1 MTSKTGIRVGRPFLV
16 TTMLLRNPCPNPRAK
31 IDASFRATLRIA
43 RKTGL
48 ELRGGF
54 LLRTSKGASGGVSFP
69 RSALSL
75 SLEFDIAT
83 LLRRLGFKP
92 DDPRQGSFGPVE
104 LSQPQGAQERSRRRN
119 AAPFVLPLVRTSE
132 NDRKRRAR
140 GRPPRHTVADVGC
153 VRVLC

>member
-1 MTSKTGIRVGRPFLV
+1 LRQGPTNRQIPIGGHPSPPTPLRPAVSSL
-16 TTMLLRNPCPNPRAK
+16 
-31 IDASFRATLRIA
+31 
-43 RKTGL
+43 
-48 ELRGGF
+48 GGF
-54 LLRTSKGASGGVSFP
+54 RTPAQ
-69 RSALSL
+69 AC
-75 SLEFDIAT
+75 
-83 LLRRLGFKP
+83 
-92 DDPRQGSFGPVE
+92 GPVE

>member
-1 MTSKTGIRVGRPFLV
+1 MTSKTGIRVGR
-16 TTMLLRNPCPNPRAK
+16 
-31 IDASFRATLRIA
+31 
-43 RKTGL
+43 
-48 ELRGGF
+48 
-54 LLRTSKGASGGVSFP
+54 
-69 RSALSL
+69 
-75 SLEFDIAT
+75 
-83 LLRRLGFKP
+83 KP